1 MTDGMAEHRGQ
12 GEPSHSQGFYY
23 VNNNNKSIDLR
34 SGIQLLKEK
43 EDTNEL
49 GNSRKA
55 VDIS

>member
-1 MTDGMAEHRGQ
+1 MAEHRGQ